1 MMYMDALE
9 PKIMLLTADAASI
22 SEGKIN
28 MLGAGWTRVSAGPAN
43 FCVVVRL
50 EIPWSMTNV
59 KIPWSLDLIDQDG
72 HQYVPVENS
81 GALHFEGEV
90 EVGRPA
96 GLSEGSSLEAPLL
109 MPFVQLPLRIGKYEW
124 RFQVGQTTA
133 KYAFSVV

>member
-1 MMYMDALE
+1 MDALE

-28 MLGAGWTRVSAGPAN
+28 MLGAGWTRISAGPAN

-50 EIPWSMTNV
+50 DIPWSMTNV

-72 HQYVPVENS
+72 HQYIPVENS
-81 GALHFEGEV
+81 GPLHFEGEV

-96 GLSEGSSLEAPLL
+96 GISEGSSLEAPLL
-109 MPFVQLPLRIGKYEW
+109 MPFVQLPLRTGKYEW
-124 RFQVGQTTA
+124 RFQVSQTTA

>member
-96 GLSEGSSLEAPLL
+96 GISEGSSLEAPLL

-124 RFQVGQTTA
+124 RFQVSQTTA

>member
-1 MMYMDALE
+1 MNYMNAIE

-28 MLGAGWTRVSAGPAN
+28 MLGAGWTRISAGPAN

-50 EIPWSMTNV
+50 DIPWSMTNV

-81 GALHFEGEV
+81 GPLHFEGEV

-96 GLSEGSSLEAPLL
+96 GITEGSSLEAPLL
-109 MPFVQLPLRIGKYEW
+109 MPFVQLPLRTGKYEW
-124 RFQVGQTTA
+124 RFKVSQTA
-133 KYAFSVV
+133 ANYSFSVV

>member
-1 MMYMDALE
+1 MILMTIIE
-9 PKIMLLTADAASI
+9 PKIILLTADAASI
-22 SEGKIN
+22 SDGKIN
-28 MLGAGWTRVSAGPAN
+28 MLGAGWTRISSGPAN

-72 HQYVPVENS
+72 HQYVPMENS
-81 GALHFEGEV
+81 GPLHFDGEV

-96 GLSEGSSLEAPLL
+96 GVREGSSLEAPLL
-109 MPFVQLPLRIGKYEW
+109 MPFVQLPLRTGKYEW
-124 RFQVGQTTA
+124 RFQVSDTAA